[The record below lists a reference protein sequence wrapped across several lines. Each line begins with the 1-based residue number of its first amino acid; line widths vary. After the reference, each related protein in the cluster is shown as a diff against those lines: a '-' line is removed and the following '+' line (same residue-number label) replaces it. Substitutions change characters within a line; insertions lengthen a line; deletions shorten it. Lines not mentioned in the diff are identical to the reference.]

1 MSFDKILLIDMSL
14 HLYVMFLLSS
24 LSLLGGGHDGGGGP
38 PQRPGGGGAKRGG
51 GQARARDHLR
61 RHQQVDSG
69 IST

>member
-1 MSFDKILLIDMSL
+1 MSL
-14 HLYVMFLLSS
+14 HLYVMFLSSS
-24 LSLLGGGHDGGGGP
+24 LSLLGSGHDGGGGP
-38 PQRPGGGGAKRGG
+38 PQRPGGGGAQRGG